1 LLELELTESVIMRD
15 VEESLRQMERLRA
28 LGVSI
33 SIDDFGTGYSS
44 LSYLR
49 RLPIDSVKIDQSFLA
64 ELEKDTSTLPLV
76 RAIVSVAHSLGLTV
90 VAEGVENESQLAA
103 LRAVGCDRMQGYL
116 FGPALPA
123 TEVECL
129 LLKQAAVSL

>member
-1 LLELELTESVIMRD
+1 MRD

-49 RLPIDSVKIDQSFLA
+49 RLPIDSVKIDQSFLT

-103 LRAVGCDRMQGYL
+103 LRAVGCDRVQGYL

-123 TEVECL
+123 AEVECL
-129 LLKQAAVSL
+129 LLKQAAVSG